1 MCNGSNGRDVRGS
14 FEHHT
19 LFTSAVCTLVLM
31 EHQLKTEDCTPIN
44 CTGRNTPGTPSHDE
58 GELNML
64 GGTLARACWPHITLL
79 PLLST
84 ARQLQPFWGPPP
96 MTTGIL
102 HAFFRI
108 MCHSHCSI
116 YAFPDRLV
124 GETVLLSVL
133 MGSFFTSVSV
143 MTLLGVVPPIS
154 LFPWA
159 LWFLLYDF
167 AQSRDF

>member
-1 MCNGSNGRDVRGS
+1 MCDGSNGRDVRGS
-14 FEHHT
+14 FEHHV

-31 EHQLKTEDCTPIN
+31 EHQLKTEDWTPIN
-44 CTGRNTPGTPSHDE
+44 CTGRNTPGTPSHNE

-64 GGTLARACWPHITLL
+64 GAHGPGPADLTSLL

-84 ARQLQPFWGPPP
+84 TQQLQPFWGPLP

-102 HAFFRI
+102 HVFFKI
-108 MCHSHCSI
+108 MCHIYCSI
-116 YAFPDRLV
+116 YVFPDHLV
-124 GETVLLSVL
+124 CKTVLLFVL
-133 MGSFFTSVSV
+133 IGSFFTSVSV

-159 LWFLLYDF
+159 LWFLLCDF